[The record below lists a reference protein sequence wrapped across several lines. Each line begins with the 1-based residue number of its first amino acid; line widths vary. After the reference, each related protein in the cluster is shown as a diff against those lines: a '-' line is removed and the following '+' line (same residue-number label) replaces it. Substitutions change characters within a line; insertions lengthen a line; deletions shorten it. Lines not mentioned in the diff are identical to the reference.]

1 MQDNDMTNET
11 LTNVPADAAVE
22 TLPLTAAVA
31 KAAQRGMTLI
41 EIMVV
46 MAIIGLIGVVVAVN
60 VGSSQKEAEVMA
72 TQTLVSGT
80 IPGAL
85 DSYRATRRE
94 YPESL
99 DALVELKRLRKNQL
113 VDAWNKPLTYE
124 VNGDEF
130 KLCSGG
136 PDKVAGNADDICNNT
151 EE

>member
-1 MQDNDMTNET
+1 MTNE
-11 LTNVPADAAVE
+11 
-22 TLPLTAAVA
+22 AVA
-31 KAAQRGMTLI
+31 IEAPTLAEPVVATPVATQVFSAQRGMTLI

-99 DALVELKRLRKNQL
+99 EALVELKRLRKNQL
-113 VDAWNKPLTYE
+113 VDAWNKPLSYE

-136 PDKVAGNADDICNNT
+136 PDKVAGNADDICNNAD
-151 EE
+151 E

>member
-1 MQDNDMTNET
+1 MTNEAT
-11 LTNVPADAAVE
+11 AIETPVLADSV
-22 TLPLTAAVA
+22 VA
-31 KAAQRGMTLI
+31 QTPVATRVLSATQRGMTLI

>member
-1 MQDNDMTNET
+1 MKMTNEAIAIDT
-11 LTNVPADAAVE
+11 PTIPPAIIMAS
-22 TLPLTAAVA
+22 
-31 KAAQRGMTLI
+31 QRGMTLI

-113 VDAWNKPLTYE
+113 VDAWNKPLSYE

-151 EE
+151 DE

>member
-1 MQDNDMTNET
+1 MTNEAIAIET
-11 LTNVPADAAVE
+11 PVLAEAV
-22 TLPLTAAVA
+22 VA
-31 KAAQRGMTLI
+31 TPVTRRVLSATQRGMTLI

-113 VDAWNKPLTYE
+113 VDAWNKPLSYE

-151 EE
+151 DE